1 LGAQATSLAFSPDG
15 AYLAVGLLNGVMLV
29 LEAKIGRL
37 NFGSYMEEYSLPTLD
52 VKMSPKEAK
61 AAVISIRFSFR
72 GDFLAVTFNN
82 ESRDI
87 DNHKA
92 NELGAVEQSFVQIYV
107 NRISNKNPD
116 SKSTNLTGEPYVKYK
131 KIVLPLGDF

>member
-61 AAVISIRFSFR
+61 SAVIAIRFSFR

-82 ESRDI
+82 ESRD
-87 DNHKA
+87 
-92 NELGAVEQSFVQIYV
+92 V
-107 NRISNKNPD
+107 
-116 SKSTNLTGEPYVKYK
+116 TN
-131 KIVLPLGDF
+131 